1 MAGVALSD
9 SYIRERLPQQK
20 FGELAFHELVN
31 NPRAG
36 APVLSGW
43 HDASGIW
50 LRARWDPKRG
60 EEDEVQPETIRQT
73 VSLFE
78 GQPEKAKSKPT
89 VVARTDGAQAA
100 MEAGPFSLGAD
111 LPEPLGGTNRAPSP
125 TALLLS
131 ALAGCAAV
139 FIRDTLAPQLGVRV
153 EAVEATAQCEA
164 DARGLLG
171 MASAEPDLK
180 NIRLDVRVQSPDSEA
195 AVRKL
200 YEAWQERCPIYLA
213 LTKAM
218 DVSLNMET
226 TRQ

>member
-1 MAGVALSD
+1 MAGVALGD

-43 HDASGIW
+43 HDAGGIW

-111 LPEPLGGTNRAPSP
+111 LPEPLGGPTGPRARPPCS
-125 TALLLS
+125 
-131 ALAGCAAV
+131 
-139 FIRDTLAPQLGVRV
+139 FAP
-153 EAVEATAQCEA
+153 
-164 DARGLLG
+164 
-171 MASAEPDLK
+171 
-180 NIRLDVRVQSPDSEA
+180 
-195 AVRKL
+195 
-200 YEAWQERCPIYLA
+200 
-213 LTKAM
+213 
-218 DVSLNMET
+218 
-226 TRQ
+226 

>member
-1 MAGVALSD
+1 L
-9 SYIRERLPQQK
+9 R
-20 FGELAFHELVN
+20 
-31 NPRAG
+31 RADK
-36 APVLSGW
+36 PPW
-43 HDASGIW
+43 IPW
-50 LRARWDPKRG
+50 LG
-60 EEDEVQPETIRQT
+60 EEEKVQHETIRQT
-73 VSLFE
+73 ISLFE
-78 GQPEKAKSKPT
+78 EQPEKAKSKPT

-171 MASAEPDLK
+171 IPGADPDLK
-180 NIRLDVRVQSPDSEA
+180 NIRLDVRVHSPVDEGE
-195 AVRKL
+195 VQKL
-200 YEAWQERCPIYLA
+200 YEAWRERCPVYLA

-226 TRQ
+226 RRA